1 VSQYG
6 PAQAGSANPAAM

>member
-6 PAQAGSANPAAM
+6 PAQVGSANPAAM